1 MIFDHFAVAATTLA
15 EAVAHVEDSL
25 GVKMGPGGQHAHF
38 ATHNRLIGLEDGL
51 YLEAIA
57 TDPSVPAPTYP
68 RWFDLDS
75 FTGAPRITN
84 WICRVD
90 DLDATLVALP
100 NGAGTPVSL
109 ARGDLR
115 WKMAVPSS
123 GKLPCDGAFPALIQ
137 WQTDKLPGLTLPS
150 SGLRLVRYEIAHPEA
165 DRLRQTLPIEDE
177 RLLFVPGD
185 FAMRATFDTP
195 SGQRVLL

>member
-1 MIFDHFAVAATTLA
+1 MIFDHFAVSGETLDA
-15 EAVAHVEDSL
+15 AVAHVEENL

-57 TDPSVPAPTYP
+57 ADPSTPDPAYP

-75 FTGAPRITN
+75 FSGTPRITN

-90 DLDATLVALP
+90 DLEETLSGLP
-100 NGAGTPVSL
+100 KGAGTPVSL

-115 WKMAVPSS
+115 WKMAVPAD
-123 GKLPCDGAFPALIQ
+123 GKLPC
-137 WQTDKLPGLTLPS
+137 T
-150 SGLRLVRYEIAHPEA
+150 
-165 DRLRQTLPIEDE
+165 
-177 RLLFVPGD
+177 
-185 FAMRATFDTP
+185 
-195 SGQRVLL
+195 